1 MFQSRSFVNI
11 LLLFYLKFDCRS
23 MKNEFFSFLK
33 KYKIYI
39 GILLFF
45 LTWMLF
51 FDEYNL
57 VRVNKDRD
65 KLEELNEEKEYLKSK
80 IDEDKE
86 KLQKLQSD
94 KTELERYAREEYLM
108 KKKDE
113 DIFLIIEE

>member
-1 MFQSRSFVNI
+1 MKSSFI
-11 LLLFYLKFDCRS
+11 Q
-23 MKNEFFSFLK
+23 FLK
-33 KYKIYI
+33 KYKIYV
-39 GILLFF
+39 GIILFF

-51 FDEYNL
+51 FDEYNW

-65 KLEELNEEKEYLKSK
+65 KLEEITEEKEYLKSK
-80 IDEDKE
+80 IEADKE